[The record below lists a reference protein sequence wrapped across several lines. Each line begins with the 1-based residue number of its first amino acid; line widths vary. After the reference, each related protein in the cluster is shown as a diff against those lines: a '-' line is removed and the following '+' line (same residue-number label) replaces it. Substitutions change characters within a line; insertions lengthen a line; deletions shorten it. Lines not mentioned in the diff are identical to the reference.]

1 VIRSR
6 RRALL
11 AGGLALAGLGAC
23 AALRLGAEPATP
35 LPPLP
40 LPPDAGLESR
50 GGLELNRHA
59 IGFGGLSS
67 LHIADDL
74 TLTAVSDLGHWLQ
87 ARLVLDTTGQP
98 QALEALRTGPLR
110 SDFVLPPPGPLRR
123 DAESLARLPD
133 GTWLVG
139 FERWHHICIYRR
151 LDAPCEVLQ
160 SPPPGLSR
168 APVNEGLESLTVL
181 PDGRWLAIT
190 ERLVVGAGPLMRA
203 WIGTPGRWTL
213 LRYRPS
219 PGFVP
224 TDVCPLPDGGALV
237 VERRFKLWEGGFSGR
252 LQRIP
257 AAQLADPVPESIL
270 QPEPLLLDLPHENW
284 EGVSCF
290 RHAGRDWVAVMA
302 DDNEMFFQ
310 RGLLLLFTLR
320 SSGRR

>member
-1 VIRSR
+1 MIGSR

-23 AALRLGAEPATP
+23 AALRFGTDPALP
-35 LPPLP
+35 QPPLS

-50 GGLELNRHA
+50 GGLLLNRHA
-59 IGFGGLSS
+59 IGFGGLSG

-74 TLTAVSDLGHWLQ
+74 TLTAISDLGYWLQ
-87 ARLVLDTTGQP
+87 ARLVLDATAQP
-98 QALEALRTGPLR
+98 RTLEAIRTGRLR
-110 SDFVLPPPGPLRR
+110 SGFVLPPPAPLRR

-139 FERWHHICIYRR
+139 FERWHHICLYRR
-151 LDAPCEVLQ
+151 LDEPCEVLAA
-160 SPPPGLSR
+160 PPPGLSQ
-168 APVNEGLESLTVL
+168 APVNGGLESLTVL

-190 ERLVVGAGPLMRA
+190 EGLLAGAGPLRRG
-203 WIGTPGRWTL
+203 WIGEPGRWTP

-224 TDVCPLPDGGALV
+224 TDLCALPEGGALV
-237 VERRFKLWEGGFSGR
+237 VERRFKLREGGFSGR
-252 LQRIP
+252 LLRIP
-257 AAQLADPVPESIL
+257 AAQLAHPAPENVL
-270 QPEPLLLDLPHENW
+270 EPEPLLLDLPHENW

-290 RHAGRDWVAVMA
+290 RHAGRLWVALMA

-320 SSGRR
+320 